1 MMSGDMG
8 RKKAK
13 KGLSLAD
20 QRRDFVSKGQFI
32 VAAFKPFKEQLE
44 SQQRQLTDLAY
55 SDPSGCVSIRSLLKT
70 NNEIQVLLLDY
81 KIKMEQECLNLLGSK
96 KIHSSAKTV
105 TTKSSKVNG
114 GGVDSSLLKQEPF
127 DNKSH
132 ISVSSIE
139 SEEAKE
145 SGKTMSSTNGL
156 IFPSPRKQK
165 KWDQVYLAIEK
176 KDMTAIQPKLA
187 IPNFGEVKP
196 RDSSARIALNAALCI
211 LQPKANFENI
221 SKMIQSDF
229 GRRHPVKFDDR
240 PDDEPTKLEVL
251 TFSELEIPNLVFV
264 RQPLVTD
271 LVGLFRLD
279 KKNNQTPH
287 WKYPQI
293 IEFEHSCFKTEI
305 DTSVQVENYKHV
317 GFATF
322 DPPTHL
328 FCRGFCR
335 GHNKTDDTAPKL
347 GVWRVSKAIM
357 DELDKGSVKQANK
370 RISQYLGGKVFPFKS
385 KERGLIN
392 GQSRH
397 NLRIRAVWSVVC

>member
-20 QRRDFVSKGQFI
+20 QRRDFVSKSQFI

-55 SDPSGCVSIRSLLKT
+55 SDPSGCVSIRSLLRT

-96 KIHSSAKTV
+96 KIHSSAKTM
-105 TTKSSKVNG
+105 TSKSSKVNSG
-114 GGVDSSLLKQEPF
+114 GFESSLKKEPC
-127 DNKSH
+127 DNNSH
-132 ISVSSIE
+132 ISVSSSE

-156 IFPSPRKQK
+156 IFPSPRKHK
-165 KWDQVYLAIEK
+165 KWEQIYLAIEK
-176 KDMTAIQPKLA
+176 KGMTAIQPKLA

-196 RDSSARIALNAALCI
+196 RESSARIALNAALCI
-211 LQPKANFENI
+211 LQPEANFENI
-221 SKMIQSDF
+221 SKMIPSDF
-229 GRRHPVKFDDR
+229 GRRHPVKFDDK
-240 PDDEPTKLEVL
+240 PDDQPTKLEVL
-251 TFSELEIPNLVFV
+251 TFSELKITNLLFV

-271 LVGLFRLD
+271 LVGLFRL
-279 KKNNQTPH
+279 NNKITQIPH

-293 IEFEHSCFKTEI
+293 IEFEHSCFKTEN
-305 DTSVQVENYKHV
+305 DTSVHVENYKHV

-335 GHNKTDDTAPKL
+335 HHNKTDDTAPKL
-347 GVWRVSKAIM
+347 GVWQVGKAIM
-357 DELDKGSVKQANK
+357 DQLDKGSEKQANK
-370 RISQYLGGKVFPFKS
+370 RISEYLGGKVFPFAS